1 MYRRAL
7 QIEPSNQEANYNMGV
22 AFADAQIFKQAL
34 WYWKKVVEIDS
45 TSAVAESAKSSVQI
59 LEDFLSSQSGK
70 IQQPPSGVTIE
81 KH

>member
-1 MYRRAL
+1 MYRKAL
-7 QIEPSNQEANYNMGV
+7 QIDPSNQEANYNMGV

-45 TSAVAESAKSSVQI
+45 TSTVAESAKSSVQI

-70 IQQPPSGVTIE
+70 IQQSPTGVTIE